1 MSNDKKYTRLDLTQR
16 IQIQSNLNEGA
27 SLSSIARLLGVSTST
42 VFREIKTH
50 RTEDNHVTR
59 FHSNS
64 CVHRKDCKR
73 RNLCPA
79 MEKIC
84 RKKNRICSHCSLNNC
99 NTSCPDY
106 EKEVCHKPDRPP
118 YVCNR
123 CSELAHSKCS
133 LTKYI
138 YKASDANIAAADTR
152 SSCRSGINITDEEL
166 KELNDLL
173 TPRIQKGQS
182 IHHIMVSEPGVFTI
196 SERQAYRLVN
206 NGLIDAKPID
216 LPRAVRLKPR
226 KKKATEKKVDRN
238 CRKGRTY
245 EDYLNYMTEHPDEPV
260 LQGDT
265 VEGKK
270 GEKCI
275 LTLTWVQWSFQV
287 GFLREH
293 NNSASVTLIV
303 NQLYE
308 SLGFELFHKV
318 IPSVWLLDNGSEFS
332 DPAEIEKYGIHV
344 FYCDPSAP
352 YQKGCCEV
360 THEYVRRILPKGTS
374 FQDLDQ
380 DYIDFMY
387 SHINSTCRKK
397 LNDHSP
403 FDSFSSVL
411 GSGVLEKY
419 FNITRIDPQSVH
431 LKPSLK
437 AIWDDQRKEN
447 N

>member
-1 MSNDKKYTRLDLTQR
+1 
-16 IQIQSNLNEGA
+16 
-27 SLSSIARLLGVSTST
+27 
-42 VFREIKTH
+42 
-50 RTEDNHVTR
+50 
-59 FHSNS
+59 
-64 CVHRKDCKR
+64 
-73 RNLCPA
+73 
-79 MEKIC
+79 
-84 RKKNRICSHCSLNNC
+84 
-99 NTSCPDY
+99 
-106 EKEVCHKPDRPP
+106 
-118 YVCNR
+118 
-123 CSELAHSKCS
+123 